1 MAFGYGGNSGNGGV
15 FGVNHA
21 AGVIVIGALVLLL
34 IMNRAFATV
43 SVGIG

>member
-1 MAFGYGGNSGNGGV
+1 MAFGYGANNAGPK

-21 AGVIVIGALVLLL
+21 AGLIVIAALVLLL
-34 IMNRAFATV
+34 VMHRAFATV